1 MSQNVKFKQIILRE
15 EYFITIIIQACNY
28 LVIIKK
34 QACFEFFFLFF
45 FCFFLTV
52 LRFGGSE
59 GKESACT
66 AGGLDSI
73 PGLGRFPGEDNGYP
87 LQYYCLEISID
98 RGAWR
103 ALIDGVTTS
112 WA

>member
-34 QACFEFFFLFF
+34 QACFEFCFF
-45 FCFFLTV
+45 FFFFFLTV